1 MIPDRIAILNSD
13 GTTDTSFA
21 VGAGLDN
28 TGYAVTVLPSG
39 EVVAAG
45 QFGFISGAVR
55 PKLAVIEA
63 NGTLVAGVPTPSAA
77 VNTLALQAEGS
88 VIFGGDFTS
97 VSGTTR
103 NRLARLL
110 PDFSLEPA
118 FNPNANGGVNALALQ
133 TDGKIL
139 AGGSFTS
146 VGSTTRNRVA
156 RLYNGTAA
164 NNLYAV
170 NANLIKWD
178 RTGTSEETQRV
189 EFELDT
195 GSGYATLAGT
205 ISRTPS
211 GWQIIPTSSLS
222 GSTNNIRATAFP
234 SDSHSEGIQQVTV
247 SAPIDPEIQVEIDG
261 AILTS
266 GSGTIYFPSTQVG
279 SSSIKTVTVR
289 NIGLANLS
297 FTGTHVTFSPT
308 GQYTVVTQPIDP
320 VLPSQFV
327 TFDVKLTP
335 TSSGTKTT
343 TMTIHSNDADEG
355 SFTVALSGA
364 ATPGPG
370 SQDLSWQP
378 VPNETVTTITQ
389 RTNGIIGLGGGFT
402 SVGTQT
408 RNRYAFVDSLG
419 NVQAQ
424 SGAGVNGTVYCMA
437 QLPDGKALIGGNFTT
452 QHIRRINSDGSLDG
466 TFTLSANDSISCMA
480 LLPNGSVLIGGN
492 FTTLTLGTTVTR
504 QRIAKID
511 FSSAGVASIN
521 AFSCTC
527 SGGIYSILPQA
538 DGKILVSGSFSGI
551 AGSSQ
556 RGIARLNSDGSID
569 ATFAANVTSG
579 GGMANLDASGRVL
592 FSGSNYIA
600 GVDKRGVIRLTTAG
614 ALDGTFTLVA
624 SSAEALSPQT
634 DGTLLL
640 GSANSYPVSTS
651 KVERITTTGSNDST
665 FSAAATGMVQSLCVQ
680 EDGSLLIGGYFSLA
694 GGGSQKA
701 AKLINGTAS
710 TALSIVSNTAVQ
722 WLRGGTLPETQI
734 TVFDLSQDGGT
745 TWSRLGQGT
754 RITGGWSLTGISL
767 PTTGILRARAYIQC
781 GYLSGSVSIQEDQ
794 LSFSGVLAPD
804 LLLQVPDGTTIA
816 DEDQTGYVAA
826 IGGATLPIS
835 VKLVNAGTATLSS
848 IVATLSGG
856 TGDFS
861 ITSYPPSSI
870 SASNSDTLTLAF
882 APAIGVKGYRYVNLY
897 VTSNNPGTKSTY
909 NVQVNAA
916 AVAVPTATTGA
927 ASAISGGS
935 VTLAGTF
942 TPNHIDSTAYFQYKL
957 VSSSTW
963 LTSTTA
969 SLAGFA
975 PQAATKT
982 ITGLTVGQSYHF
994 RAVIYNAVNTVTS
1007 IPTTGTTSTG
1017 PYIGAVVAFTA

>member
-1 MIPDRIAILNSD
+1 
-13 GTTDTSFA
+13 
-21 VGAGLDN
+21 
-28 TGYAVTVLPSG
+28 
-39 EVVAAG
+39 
-45 QFGFISGAVR
+45 
-55 PKLAVIEA
+55 
-63 NGTLVAGVPTPSAA
+63 
-77 VNTLALQAEGS
+77 
-88 VIFGGDFTS
+88 
-97 VSGTTR
+97 
-103 NRLARLL
+103 
-110 PDFSLEPA
+110 LEPA
-118 FNPNANGGVNALALQ
+118 FNPDANGSVLALALQ
-133 TDGKIL
+133 EDGKIL

-164 NNLYAV
+164 NSLYVV
-170 NANLIKWD
+170 NADIIKWD

-195 GSGYATLAGT
+195 GGGYATLAGV

-211 GWQIIPTSSLS
+211 GWQIVPTSSLS
-222 GSTNNIRATAFP
+222 GSTNDIRATAFP
-234 SDSHSEGIQQVTV
+234 SDSHSEGIQQATV

-266 GSGTIYFPSTQVG
+266 GVGTIYFPSTQVG
-279 SSSIKTVTVR
+279 SSSTKTVTVR
-289 NIGLANLS
+289 NIGLDDLA
-297 FTGTHVTFSPT
+297 FTGAHVTFSPT
-308 GQYTVVTQPIDP
+308 GQYSVVIPPADPI
-320 VLPSQFV
+320 LPGQFV
-327 TFDVKLTP
+327 TFVVTLTP
-335 TSSGTKTT
+335 TTSGTKTT
-343 TMTIHSNDADEG
+343 TMTIHSTDADEG
-355 SFTVALSGA
+355 NFTVALSGV

-370 SQDLSWQP
+370 SQDLTWQP
-378 VPNETVTTITQ
+378 VPNDLVLAISQ
-389 RTNGIIGLGGGFT
+389 RTSNITGLGGTFT
-402 SVGTQT
+402 AVGTQT
-408 RNRYAFVDSLG
+408 RGRYAFVDSLG

-424 SGAGVNGTVYCMA
+424 SGTGVNGAVECMA
-437 QLPDGKALIGGNFTT
+437 QLPDGKALIGGEFTP
-452 QHIRRINSDGSLDG
+452 QRIRRLNSDGSIDN
-466 TFTLSANDSISCMA
+466 TFALTANDFVLCMA
-480 LLPNGSVLIGGN
+480 LLPSGSVLIGGA

-511 FSSAGVASIN
+511 FSSAGVASIS

-527 SGGIYSILPQA
+527 DANIYSILPQT
-538 DGKILVSGSFSGI
+538 DGKIIVSGVFTNI
-551 AGSSQ
+551 AGSAQ

-569 ATFAANVTSG
+569 TTFAASLTAG
-579 GGMANLDASGRVL
+579 GGPSNLDASGRVIL
-592 FSGSNYIA
+592 GGLNYVS

-614 ALDGTFTLVA
+614 VLDTTFTLVA
-624 SSAEALSPQT
+624 SSPYALSPQT
-634 DGTLLL
+634 DGTLLI
-640 GSANSYPVSTS
+640 GSSTNYPVSTS
-651 KVERITTTGSNDST
+651 RVERRTTTGANDTT
-665 FSAAATGMVQSLCVQ
+665 FSAAATGNVYSLCVQ
-680 EDGSLLIGGYFSLA
+680 EDGSLLIGGAFTL
-694 GGGSQKA
+694 GGTSTANA

-710 TALSIVSNTAVQ
+710 TALSVVSNTAVQ

-754 RITGGWSLTGISL
+754 RITGGWSLIGISL

-816 DEDQTGYVAA
+816 DEGSTGYVAA

-897 VTSNNPGTKSTY
+897 ITSNNPGTKSTY
-909 NVQVNAA
+909 NIQVNAA
-916 AVAVPTATTGA
+916 AVAVPAATTGA
-927 ASAISGGS
+927 ASAISGGAA
-935 VTLAGTF
+935 TFAGTF
-942 TPNHIDSTAYFQYKL
+942 TPNHIASTAYFQYKL
-957 VSSSTW
+957 VASTTW

-969 SLAGFA
+969 SLDGFT

-994 RAVIYNAVNTVTS
+994 RAAIYNAVNTVTS